1 MNVYDFDRTIFRVD
15 SSEAFCRYC
24 LRLMPRQFLSSPMTK
39 LSAVLRYAA
48 GGKGADATPMK
59 EQLFSF
65 LSVVPDPEG
74 LVLSFWDEKF
84 SLMQPWY
91 LAQSRQD
98 DLIISASPE
107 FLLRPAAE
115 RLGVSLI
122 ATPMDPYSGRILGR
136 NCHDEEK
143 LRRFRAEYPDSDI
156 DCFYSDSLSDAP
168 LASIAAHAILVKGD
182 RLLPWPQ

>member
-107 FLLRPAAE
+107 FLLRPASSE
-115 RLGVSLI
+115 
-122 ATPMDPYSGRILGR
+122 
-136 NCHDEEK
+136 
-143 LRRFRAEYPDSDI
+143 
-156 DCFYSDSLSDAP
+156 
-168 LASIAAHAILVKGD
+168 
-182 RLLPWPQ
+182 

>member
-91 LAQSRQD
+91 LAQSR
-98 DLIISASPE
+98 
-107 FLLRPAAE
+107 
-115 RLGVSLI
+115 LI

-143 LRRFRAEYPDSDI
+143 LRRFRAEYPDADI

-182 RLLPWPQ
+182 RLLPWPK